1 MELTPDDQKVV
12 DLLSKLKNSNGT
24 YPSDIL
30 ETRRQTYLKQVANI
44 GLGIGTG
51 AGLKNGAKSGNGAG
65 AVATATS
72 KILEIALIAA
82 IAIEAGTATYLYRDK
97 ITDLIKKNTG
107 SANVQ
112 EVAPSSNDATSLSPG
127 LTATLESP
135 SATITTPSNT
145 PSVTPSSTPGPELT
159 GGNNGTNSSVNATP
173 QPSGNNGNQYGL
185 TPKPIRTKDNNNN
198 TNTDGNNNGGGSN
211 NGGTGGKNNKP

>member
-30 ETRRQTYLKQVANI
+30 EARRQTYLKQVANV
-44 GLGIGTG
+44 GLGIGIG

-72 KILEIALIAA
+72 KILETALIAA

-97 ITDLIKKNTG
+97 LADLIKKNTG

-112 EVAPSSNDATSLSPG
+112 EIAPSPNGASSLSLG

-135 SATITTPSNT
+135 SATITTPTNT
-145 PSVTPSSTPGPELT
+145 PSVTPSVTPGPEIA

-173 QPSGNNGNQYGL
+173 QPGGNNGNQYGL
-185 TPKPIRTKDNNNN
+185 TPKPVRTKDNN
-198 TNTDGNNNGGGSN
+198 TNTGGNNNGGDGN
-211 NGGTGGKNNKP
+211 TNGGGKNNKP